1 MPDRQSGSIE
11 AFINTVPDPAAARVF
26 MSRLEA
32 LDPKFSNDC
41 KRDELLL
48 SRMLTLAGHSP
59 FLAETLLRH
68 PEHIGWLKAE
78 TTRHFDRV
86 KSTEQLSEELARFV
100 TRMIN
105 ADDPTRLARFKRREF
120 LRIYLRDCLGIATL
134 SEVTEELS
142 NLADVILGYALTRA
156 NQEMINLYGAPLAH
170 DERGRIEKAELAIVA
185 LGKLGCRE
193 LNYASDI
200 DLLFLFSGNGETAGE
215 GRSRASAISNKQF
228 FNAVAE
234 RVVQLIGRSSS
245 EGAVYRIDLRLR
257 PYGRDGEMI
266 SEIER
271 AADYYRNRAHNWE
284 RQALIRARA
293 SAGSEQV
300 VTHFLDMVRDT
311 IFTRDALPDTLEGVR
326 RAKEKIDRKEAA
338 RMRGF
343 NVKLG
348 QGGIREIEFIV
359 QALQLKHGG
368 REPWVRSAQ
377 TLIVLARLAE
387 KQYLTEPERARL
399 SAAYTFLRT
408 VEHRLQMEHGAQIHT
423 LPASPTKLALLA
435 RRCGYVQSDEPATP
449 FARDLERHTAA
460 VRAVYDR
467 VFIEGTQSQS
477 PVEARPEAARAD
489 AVDDETA
496 RLIKQ
501 AAVRL
506 HKVIR
511 TGPAEAAQFWRDSVG
526 IERVLTSALPCSIN
540 PSRALRHLAAWAE
553 SLATYSSESFHAR
566 GWAVGAGD
574 WATLIERVLLLL
586 SSQYLSHLLV
596 SRPLLA
602 GVLVED
608 VRERTPTDFI
618 RVLRDEINKESN
630 AASKPDA
637 LRRAW
642 YRLVIEIG
650 YRDMSVVRSP
660 WSVVRSPSSVADD
673 REPSAVSS
681 SETSQLAP
689 DYGLRTTD
697 HGPRTNDHL
706 RAINLAQTA
715 LAEAVLRI
723 ASEIA
728 LESIGIAGVQP
739 GQLPF
744 TVLGLGRLGHA
755 GMDYGSDLDLL
766 VVFDDDQEWPPPS
779 LVRPTANVAADSN
792 TPHEF
797 YAMLTAQIV
806 RVLSSITREGL
817 LYRCDLRLRPEGK
830 SGPVALGLGG
840 LVAYITNRASAW
852 EHSAYLKAREVAGDL
867 PFGKR
872 ARIAISEASFGAASR
887 NESLREELRDI
898 RTRLV
903 KEKARGARP
912 NIKWGRGGMT
922 DVYFVTRYLQLRDRI
937 YFPPELGTTA
947 LISHLGERGA
957 LGSEETRALF
967 EGYTFLRRLDHWM
980 RLLLDRPSP
989 VLPASSVALRDITLA
1004 LGLSSVEDFEQA
1016 FARCTS
1022 EIREVYNRIFE
1033 EQDDRNSMTEGLPT

>member
-1 MPDRQSGSIE
+1 MPDSPSGNIE
-11 AFINTVPDPAAARVF
+11 PFINTLPDPAAARVF

-32 LDPKFSNDC
+32 LDPALSNDC
-41 KRDELLL
+41 KRDPLLL

-78 TTRHFDRV
+78 TTRDFDRV

-100 TRMIN
+100 TRMID

-142 NLADVILGYALTRA
+142 NLADVILAYGLTLA
-156 NQEMINLYGAPLAH
+156 NQEMVNLHGAPLTH

-200 DLLFLFSGNGETAGE
+200 DLLFLFSGNGETAGD

-228 FNAVAE
+228 FTAVAE

-245 EGAVYRIDLRLR
+245 SGAVYRIDLRLR

-266 SEIER
+266 SEIQR
-271 AADYYRNRAHNWE
+271 ASDYYRNRAHNWE

-300 VTHFLDMVRDT
+300 VTHFMDMVRDA

-348 QGGIREIEFIV
+348 TGGIREIEFIA

-408 VEHRLQMEHGAQIHT
+408 VEHRLQMEHGAQTHT
-423 LPASPTKLALLA
+423 LPASRTKLALVA
-435 RRCGYVQSDEPATP
+435 RRCGYLQSDDPATP
-449 FARDLERHTAA
+449 FIRDLERHTAA

-467 VFIEGTQSQS
+467 VFIEGAQSQS
-477 PVEARPEAARAD
+477 PVEARQEAARAD
-489 AVDDETA
+489 GVDDETA
-496 RLIKQ
+496 RLVKQ
-501 AAVRL
+501 AVARL
-506 HKVIR
+506 HKVIGA
-511 TGPAEAAQFWRDSVG
+511 GPAEAAQFWRDSVG

-553 SLATYSSESFHAR
+553 SLATYSTENLHAT
-566 GWAVGAGD
+566 GWAVRADD
-574 WATLIERVLLLL
+574 WATLIERLILVL

-602 GVLVED
+602 SSLVED
-608 VRERTPTDFI
+608 VPAHTPADFSRI
-618 RVLRDEINKESN
+618 LRDEIYKESDP
-630 AASKPDA
+630 ASKPDA

-660 WSVVRSPSSVADD
+660 WSVVSSPLSVAEE
-673 REPSAVSS
+673 REKSVVSNP
-681 SETSQLAP
+681 EPPPLTT
-689 DYGLRTTD
+689 DYGLQTTD
-697 HGPRTNDHL
+697 YGLRTNDHL

-728 LESIGIAGVQP
+728 LESIDITSVQP

-744 TVLGLGRLGHA
+744 TILGLGRLGHA

-766 VVFDDDQEWPPPS
+766 VVFDDDQEWPPPVLAGS
-779 LVRPTANVAADSN
+779 IASGAAGSN

-867 PFGKR
+867 QFGER
-872 ARIAISEASFGAASR
+872 ARIAICEASFGAASR

-898 RTRLV
+898 RARLV

-922 DVYFVTRYLQLRDRI
+922 DVYFVTRYLQLRERI
-937 YFPPELGTTA
+937 YFPPERGTTA
-947 LISHLGERGA
+947 LIAHLGELGA
-957 LGSEETRALF
+957 LGGDETRALF

-989 VLPASSVALRDITLA
+989 VLPASSVALRDITRA
-1004 LGLSSVEDFEQA
+1004 LGQSSLEDFEQA
-1016 FARCTS
+1016 FSKRTN
-1022 EIREVYNRIFE
+1022 EIREVYDRIFE